1 MMVVRSKI
9 NIRYKNTLA
18 MKKLLILIPMAFVI
32 AACAHGKTEYF
43 PDAGQTEDAAE
54 VFIIRNNN
62 LLGMGF
68 SLKVQFDENVIAR
81 LRAGEHISFFT
92 EPGFH
97 SVGTSDTT
105 IKVPFAAGQK
115 YYFLISAQYSQFGFE
130 IERISSLKGENWV
143 AKTKQLK

>member
-1 MMVVRSKI
+1 
-9 NIRYKNTLA
+9 
-18 MKKLLILIPMAFVI
+18 VI
-32 AACAHGKTEYF
+32 TDCDHGTTEYF
-43 PDAGQTEDAAE
+43 PDTGQTEDAAE

-62 LLGMGF
+62 LLGMGY

-81 LRAGEHISFFT
+81 LRAGEHVSFFI

-97 SVGTSDTT
+97 SVGTSDAT
-105 IKVPFAAGQK
+105 ITVPFATGQK

-130 IERISSLKGENWV
+130 IERISSLKGESWV